1 MTDLKDMKIGVIGL
15 GLMGKPMARHLH
27 AAGARV
33 VIASRSRGPV
43 DELAAAGM
51 HAADTPR
58 AVAQASDI
66 IIIMVT
72 NTDAVDAVLHGPDGV
87 IAGLAPGKLV
97 IDMGTT
103 KVRET
108 RQWAAETEAA
118 GADYLDAPVSG
129 GQVGAEQATLIIMT
143 GGKEAAIERARPVFG
158 TLGRKVT
165 RIGDVGAGQ
174 VAKSANQVIAGLT
187 LAAVAEG
194 LTLAAR
200 AGADPVQVREALM
213 GGFADSR
220 ILDLHGGRMVTRAF
234 EPGAHASLQ
243 LKDMRQALELAEQ
256 VDLDLPSVTA
266 NEKLWAKMVERGWGT
281 LDQAGIIRAIEEP

>member
-1 MTDLKDMKIGVIGL
+1 MTDLTDSRIGVIGL
-15 GLMGKPMARHLH
+15 GNMGKPMARHLH
-27 AAGARV
+27 AAGAQV
-33 VIASRSRGPV
+33 TVASRSRAPV
-43 DELAAAGM
+43 DELAGEGM
-51 HAADTPR
+51 TAADTPR
-58 AVAQASDI
+58 AVTQASDA

-72 NTDAVDAVLHGPDGV
+72 DTGAVDAVLHGPDGV
-87 IAGLAPGKLV
+87 IAALAPGKLV

-108 RQWAAETEAA
+108 RLWAEEVQAA

-129 GQVGAEQATLIIMT
+129 GQVGAEQATLIIMA
-143 GGKEAAIERARPVFG
+143 GGDAAVIERARPIFE
-158 TLGRKVT
+158 TLGRKLT
-165 RIGDVGAGQ
+165 RIGDIGAGQ

-200 AGADPVQVREALM
+200 AGADPAMVREALM

-220 ILDLHGGRMVTRAF
+220 ILDLHGGRMVERAF
-234 EPGAHASLQ
+234 APGAHASVQ

-256 VDLDLPSVTA
+256 VGLDLPSVTA
-266 NEKLWAKMVERGWGT
+266 GEKLWAKMVERGWGS
-281 LDQAGIIRAIEEP
+281 LDQAGIIRAIEED